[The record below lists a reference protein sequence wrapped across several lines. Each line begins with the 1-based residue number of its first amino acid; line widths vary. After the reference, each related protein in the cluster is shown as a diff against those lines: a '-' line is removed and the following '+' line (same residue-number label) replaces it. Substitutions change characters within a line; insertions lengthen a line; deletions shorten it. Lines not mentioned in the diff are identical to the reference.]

1 MISVIGLLFLLLCL
15 LCAPVFASHHYT
27 EKQLDAFSTRV
38 GKMFW
43 VIPVD
48 GQLPLF
54 LLAPSSNAQ
63 TFLPSANQSF
73 EILELIGRKSKT
85 PYYKVKFD
93 SEKEGY
99 IQVENFHEQFNA
111 TILTVDPVADEKKRL
126 AEQNEQEMQRVA
138 WIRAQPWSQAVKEA
152 AIKRQVATGMNS
164 GEVKKVL
171 GNPIRVQRV
180 RMPHQVTEEH
190 WFYADGRVLIF
201 QNRLLNRIELRR
213 KEMP

>member
-1 MISVIGLLFLLLCL
+1 MMSAIGLLFLLLCL
-15 LCAPVFASHHYT
+15 LCTPVFASHHYT

-54 LLAPSSNAQ
+54 LIAPASNAQ
-63 TFLPSANQSF
+63 TFQPAANQSF
-73 EILELIGRKSKT
+73 EISELIGRKLKT

-93 SEKEGY
+93 SGKEGY

-111 TILTVDPVADEKKRL
+111 TILTIDPAADEKKKL
-126 AEQNEQEMQRVA
+126 VEQSEEEMQRVA

-152 AIKRQVATGMNS
+152 AINRQVAIGMHS

-180 RMPHQVTEEH
+180 RTPHPVTEEH
-190 WFYADGRVLIF
+190 WFYAGGRLLVF
-201 QNRLLNRIELRR
+201 QNRLLNRIESQR
-213 KEMP
+213 KKAQ